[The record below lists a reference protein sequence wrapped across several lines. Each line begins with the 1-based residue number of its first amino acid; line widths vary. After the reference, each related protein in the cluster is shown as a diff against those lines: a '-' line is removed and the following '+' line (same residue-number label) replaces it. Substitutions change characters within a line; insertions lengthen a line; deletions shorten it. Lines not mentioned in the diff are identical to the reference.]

1 MKDCIQ
7 QILDRGDTRAH
18 ECLSMDVDEP
28 CDEVQLVLP
37 KAECTSKRRVLRT
50 LDIQCLQQV
59 IYAMS
64 TTTPFAVILD
74 SAGFQSKGVNCKLVE
89 TRAWW
94 P

>member
-1 MKDCIQ
+1 
-7 QILDRGDTRAH
+7 
-18 ECLSMDVDEP
+18 MDVDEP

-50 LDIQCLQQV
+50 LDILCLQQV

-64 TTTPFAVILD
+64 TTTPFAVIVD
-74 SAGFQSKGVNCKLVE
+74 IAGFQTKVVHCRLVE
-89 TRAWW
+89 TRANW